1 MDYMYSFLKIPYIL
15 SVNICLQIS
24 KIVIEK
30 IHNFGVIL
38 FDFNKILC
46 GQLNLIM
53 INSQEEE
60 SLFQD
65 K

>member
-1 MDYMYSFLKIPYIL
+1 MDYMYSFLKILYIL
-15 SVNICLQIS
+15 SVNICLRIS

-30 IHNFGVIL
+30 IYNVGVIL

-65 K
+65 Q